1 MTSTQVIEAIY
12 EYFSFLEEGGGP
24 AMDGDKMHTWL
35 EGLLEAYL
43 KNGSDDVVHRV
54 IEKFNNRSE
63 KGIQKY
69 GTTLAANDGS
79 REYWFNHLQEELMD
93 ATLYIER
100 LKQFYNGDE

>member
-1 MTSTQVIEAIY
+1 MTSIQVLKEIHD
-12 EYFSFLEEGGGP
+12 YFSFLEEGGGP
-24 AMDGDKMHTWL
+24 AMDADKMHAWL
-35 EGLLEAYL
+35 EGLLDAHL

-54 IEKFNNRSE
+54 VEKFNNRSE
-63 KGIQKY
+63 EGIQKY

-100 LKQFYNGDE
+100 LKQFYHGDK